1 MSDRAL
7 SQVKSGRRRSRHL
20 KSPRDFIQRLQAEFP
35 DDTPEQTCE
44 RYVARVRDA
53 AVFDDAQ
60 AELFALGP
68 LTEWLR
74 ATVVP
79 VRQKPRRGGRAE
91 ATGTVVEQ
99 ITQADQERIER
110 IVSVRLL
117 EYQTT
122 YGKALG
128 DCTGA
133 ECKRLGKQY
142 GGFFAEVAKRITPGQ
157 RVRNHLTELEL
168 QGIATTHRLV
178 PA

>member
-1 MSDRAL
+1 
-7 SQVKSGRRRSRHL
+7 
-20 KSPRDFIQRLQAEFP
+20 
-35 DDTPEQTCE
+35 
-44 RYVARVRDA
+44 
-53 AVFDDAQ
+53 VFNDAQ
-60 AELFALGP
+60 AELFVIGP

-79 VRQKPRRGGRAE
+79 VRQKRRRGDRAE

-122 YGKALG
+122 YGKSLG

-133 ECKRLGKQY
+133 EWS
-142 GGFFAEVAKRITPGQ
+142 
-157 RVRNHLTELEL
+157 NHAPSGDT
-168 QGIATTHRLV
+168 GR
-178 PA
+178 